1 MNSDGISLK
10 EFLEIAFNNVRT
22 IIFLTGLFFLCSVFY
37 SINLPNLYSSSALL
51 ASSKK
56 ENPVDVFSQLGGLAG
71 LGDISFQDKSSKTI
85 EALERI
91 NTFDFFSKFFLPN
104 ISLKNLIAVKNW
116 NSKNNSLSYYS
127 DMFEDSEQ
135 TILKSFSIQDSFE
148 IYKKIITISQD
159 QKTSFIKLSVKHQ
172 SPYIAKK
179 FTEIIIYQ
187 INESMREE
195 EKKKTSKS
203 IDFLNFQTSQT
214 QYGEVRNALSKL
226 QEEQMKALML
236 IESDDSYVLKTLDSP
251 VAPEKKSEPIRL
263 FIVFLGTLIGFL
275 ISILLVF
282 SRHYFKEYNKK

>member
-1 MNSDGISLK
+1 
-10 EFLEIAFNNVRT
+10 
-22 IIFLTGLFFLCSVFY
+22 
-37 SINLPNLYSSSALL
+37 
-51 ASSKK
+51 
-56 ENPVDVFSQLGGLAG
+56 
-71 LGDISFQDKSSKTI
+71 
-85 EALERI
+85 
-91 NTFDFFSKFFLPN
+91 
-104 ISLKNLIAVKNW
+104 
-116 NSKNNSLSYYS
+116 
-127 DMFEDSEQ
+127 MFEDSEQ

-263 FIVFLGTLIGFL
+263 FIVFLEL
-275 ISILLVF
+275 
-282 SRHYFKEYNKK
+282 